1 MKKKLN
7 KLIFLLSSF
16 VLTVFFPF
24 SALAEETISGSVIQ
38 NEWEYELKDNV
49 MTWKFLS
56 DNSDVIMVIK
66 DGVCSIDGNII
77 SINIF
82 SDSWNEPITND
93 DSQFVFDWM
102 NNNPI
107 HEIKFS
113 DNITQI
119 DSMLFSTGYFN
130 NATNIHLGK
139 NIQIIG
145 DYSFSGSS
153 IKELIIPHLFL
164 SFW

>member
-119 DSMLFSTGYFN
+119 DSMFFQQGILIMLPIFILEKISTCLKTLTKMSYF
-130 NATNIHLGK
+130 I
-139 NIQIIG
+139 
-145 DYSFSGSS
+145 
-153 IKELIIPHLFL
+153 
-164 SFW
+164 

>member
-119 DSMLFSTGYFN
+119 DSMFFQQG
-130 NATNIHLGK
+130 I
-139 NIQIIG
+139 
-145 DYSFSGSS
+145 
-153 IKELIIPHLFL
+153 LIMLPIFILEKIFR
-164 SFW
+164 